1 MCIRDRVAAYRDSSA
16 DFRVLYQLFRQDGS
30 ETELSYELFPGF
42 DNLNDTDGDGFGDQV
57 IDPSKNS
64 GKPDAFVSP
73 SIADEFKEYQFS
85 VDDLDEFTGF
95 KIKIVSSGT
104 NEALAPRFKDFRT
117 IALA

>member
-1 MCIRDRVAAYRDSSA
+1 MTA
-16 DFRVLYQLFRQDGS
+16 
-30 ETELSYELFPGF
+30 ETKDDEPSFNLFPGF
-42 DNLNDTDGDGFGDQV
+42 DNMNDTNGDGFGDIV
-57 IDPSKNS
+57 RDKSKNS

-73 SIADEFKEYQFS
+73 SVAGQFKEYQFS

-95 KIKIVSSGT
+95 RIKIVSSGS